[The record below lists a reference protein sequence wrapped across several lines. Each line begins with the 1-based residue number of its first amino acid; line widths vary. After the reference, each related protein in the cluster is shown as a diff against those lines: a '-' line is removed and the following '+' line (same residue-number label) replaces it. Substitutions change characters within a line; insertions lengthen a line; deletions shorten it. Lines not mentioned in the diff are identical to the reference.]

1 VSPSAGYI
9 YVNDWDRFQHYKDRR
24 PPWIKNYVDLLD
36 DEDYHDLGAPER
48 ALLHGLWM
56 LAAVRGNGRVTAD
69 PGYLRSQLVL
79 RKLPL
84 SALVDAGWITIRPD
98 KAPEKG
104 RDWATRYI
112 PDKTRKAVFDRAGEQ
127 CVSCGSYADLEIDH
141 IVPVSKGGTSDAAN
155 LQALCRR
162 CNRRKHNQY
171 AEQSATQKR
180 GSVLSETETDG
191 SKEPSETNRPR
202 TRSAASVASAEREPQ
217 NGHNP
222 VQPSAPWE
230 SARNGGLEML
240 GKAIGA
246 IPAQNGENGANHEKP
261 APQEPVSAPRAD
273 DLDQPL
279 DDIDIPF

>member
-1 VSPSAGYI
+1 MSPSGYI

-84 SALVDAGWITIRPD
+84 NVLVDAGWITIRPD
-98 KAPEKG
+98 KAPEKA

-112 PDKTRKAVFDRAGEQ
+112 PDKTRKAVFERAGEQ

-180 GSVLSETETDG
+180 GSVLSETEADG

-202 TRSAASVASAEREPQ
+202 TRSAASVASAGREPES
-217 NGHNP
+217 G
-222 VQPSAPWE
+222 QPSEPWE

-240 GKAIGA
+240 GRAIGA
-246 IPAQNGENGANHEKP
+246 IPDQNSENGSKHEEP
-261 APQEPVSAPRAD
+261 AAQDPSSAPRATAVD
-273 DLDQPL
+273 EPL
-279 DDIDIPF
+279 AEISEDDIPF